1 MKKKTLV
8 LYGIILLKFI
18 LQYTLISPEYD
29 LQRDEYLHLDQGNHL
44 AWGFISVPPVTSWIS
59 YMIHLLGGGVFWVH
73 FFPAL
78 FGAFTIFLVWKM
90 IEEMGGSLFAQV
102 LGSLA
107 VLLSAILRINI
118 LFQPNSLDVFFWT
131 LLYYTL
137 IRYINT
143 NDTRW
148 LFATALATGFGFLSK
163 YNILFLLVGLVP
175 AFLLTDQRSIFKKK
189 ELYIAVA
196 ITLIIVLPNL
206 VWQYR
211 HHFPTWHQLNELS
224 QTQLVHVK
232 RSDFI
237 KEQFLFFLSSFF
249 IIIAAFVAFFVYPPF
264 KKYRLFFWS
273 YVFTIS
279 LFLFFKAKSYYAIG
293 LYPALIAFGSVY
305 LEKKF
310 ATRTFLRAISIAVV
324 VLLSIPFILIA
335 FPFQGPAAVKKN
347 GQRYKSLG
355 LLRWEDG
362 KDHDLPQDFADMIGW
377 SGLAK
382 KVDSVYEL
390 LPDKEHTVVLCDNYG
405 QAGAINY
412 YSKFKKINAVSFH
425 ADYINWI
432 PLHKEIT
439 NVIVV
444 KDADDDDSTRAE
456 ERPLFDTVFLAGR
469 NNNRYSREFGTRI
482 FLLQGAKTNINKRL
496 AAEKEER
503 TNRYQ

>member
-1 MKKKTLV
+1 
-8 LYGIILLKFI
+8 
-18 LQYTLISPEYD
+18 
-29 LQRDEYLHLDQGNHL
+29 
-44 AWGFISVPPVTSWIS
+44 
-59 YMIHLLGGGVFWVH
+59 
-73 FFPAL
+73 
-78 FGAFTIFLVWKM
+78 
-90 IEEMGGSLFAQV
+90 
-102 LGSLA
+102 
-107 VLLSAILRINI
+107 
-118 LFQPNSLDVFFWT
+118 
-131 LLYYTL
+131 
-137 IRYINT
+137 
-143 NDTRW
+143 
-148 LFATALATGFGFLSK
+148 
-163 YNILFLLVGLVP
+163 
-175 AFLLTDQRSIFKKK
+175 
-189 ELYIAVA
+189 
-196 ITLIIVLPNL
+196 
-206 VWQYR
+206 
-211 HHFPTWHQLNELS
+211 
-224 QTQLVHVK
+224 
-232 RSDFI
+232 
-237 KEQFLFFLSSFF
+237 
-249 IIIAAFVAFFVYPPF
+249 
-264 KKYRLFFWS
+264 
-273 YVFTIS
+273 
-279 LFLFFKAKSYYAIG
+279 
-293 LYPALIAFGSVY
+293 
-305 LEKKF
+305 
-310 ATRTFLRAISIAVV
+310 V

-335 FPFQGPAAVKKN
+335 FPFQGPEAVKKN

-362 KDHDLPQDFADMIGW
+362 KDHDLPQDFADMLGW

-456 ERPLFDTVFLAGR
+456 EKPLFDTVFLAGR

>member
-8 LYGIILLKFI
+8 LSGIILLKFI

-59 YMIHLLGGGVFWVH
+59 YIIHLLGGGVFWVH

-78 FGAFTIFLVWKM
+78 FGAFTIFLIWKM

-118 LFQPNSLDVFFWT
+118 LFQPNSLDIFFWT

-249 IIIAAFVAFFVYPPF
+249 IIIAAFVAFFVYPRF

-310 ATRTFLRAISIAVV
+310 ATRTFLKAISIAVV

-335 FPFQGPAAVKKN
+335 FPFQGPEAVKKN

-439 NVIVV
+439 NVIVI

>member
-59 YMIHLLGGGVFWVH
+59 YIIHLLGGGVFWVH

-362 KDHDLPQDFADMIGW
+362 EDHDLPQDFADMIGW

>member
-18 LQYTLISPEYD
+18 LQYTLISREYD

-59 YMIHLLGGGVFWVH
+59 YIIHLLGGGVFWVH

>member
-1 MKKKTLV
+1 MKKKTLF
-8 LYGIILLKFI
+8 LSGIILLKFI
-18 LQYTLISPEYD
+18 LQYTLISREYD

-59 YMIHLLGGGVFWVH
+59 YIIHLLGGGVFWVH

-347 GQRYKSLG
+347 GHRYKSLG

-390 LPDKEHTVVLCDNYG
+390 IPDKEHTVVLCDNYG

-469 NNNRYSREFGTRI
+469 NNNLYSREFGTRI

>member
-1 MKKKTLV
+1 MKKKTLF
-8 LYGIILLKFI
+8 LSGIILLKFI
-18 LQYTLISPEYD
+18 LQYTLISREYD

-59 YMIHLLGGGVFWVH
+59 YIIHLLGGGVFWVH

-118 LFQPNSLDVFFWT
+118 LFQPNSLDIFFWT

-163 YNILFLLVGLVP
+163 YNILLLLVGLVP
-175 AFLLTDQRSIFKKK
+175 AFLLTDYRSIFKKK
-189 ELYIAVA
+189 ELYIALA
-196 ITLIIVLPNL
+196 IALIIILPNL

-237 KEQFLFFLSSFF
+237 KDQFLFFLSSFF

-439 NVIVV
+439 NVIVI

-496 AAEKEER
+496 ATEKEER

>member
-1 MKKKTLV
+1 MKKKTLF
-8 LYGIILLKFI
+8 LSGIILLKFI

-59 YMIHLLGGGVFWVH
+59 YIIHLLGGGVFWVH

-90 IEEMGGSLFAQV
+90 IEETGGSLFAQV

-118 LFQPNSLDVFFWT
+118 LFQPNSLDIFFWT

-143 NDTRW
+143 NDPRW

-439 NVIVV
+439 NVIVI